1 VRGLLAVVFVAL
13 AVACSADAA
22 PPKVTL
28 AAGPHPRAGEAWNV
42 TLRAK
47 SGLRIVLVARNGA
60 TSVRANATGR
70 AGRYRARLTFPFAGP
85 WRLEARAAKTVSRV
99 ATVTVAPA
107 APVASVLPGAT
118 ATRVCATDRIPV
130 PQYALSFGLDA
141 LWVACRAQH
150 RLLRVDPATGE
161 VRGLVPTGFT
171 EPYAIAAGEGAVW
184 AVERG
189 SSVHRFP
196 PARGASTP
204 FTVGESAYLWTAAGS
219 VWVADDVSSELVRW
233 DPAARRVVAE
243 ISTGSGTS
251 ALVVSGS
258 RGWFLDHRDATLQAL
273 DVEANTARVL
283 ARLPGDAPE
292 RLVVAFGSLWVT
304 GRGTDLL
311 RVDPTTGAMLATI
324 DVGAGAIDLVA
335 SAESIWVFAPTGA
348 DDLRGWPQLERL
360 LRVDPA
366 SNAIVET
373 IRPTARVMVTGV
385 ANVGGTAWLSD
396 VMEGRLYRLPR

>member
-1 VRGLLAVVFVAL
+1 V
-13 AVACSADAA
+13 
-22 PPKVTL
+22 
-28 AAGPHPRAGEAWNV
+28 
-42 TLRAK
+42 
-47 SGLRIVLVARNGA
+47 
-60 TSVRANATGR
+60 
-70 AGRYRARLTFPFAGP
+70 
-85 WRLEARAAKTVSRV
+85 
-99 ATVTVAPA
+99 
-107 APVASVLPGAT
+107 
-118 ATRVCATDRIPV
+118 
-130 PQYALSFGLDA
+130 
-141 LWVACRAQH
+141 
-150 RLLRVDPATGE
+150 LRVDPATGE
-161 VRGLVPTGFT
+161 VRRLVRTGFT

-196 PARGASTP
+196 PAGAASTP

-243 ISTGSGTS
+243 IPTGSGTS
-251 ALVVSGS
+251 ALVVAGS

-273 DVEANTARVL
+273 DVGANTARVL
-283 ARLPGDAPE
+283 TRLPGDAPE
-292 RLVVAFGSLWVT
+292 RLVLAFGSLWVT

-311 RVDPTTGAMLATI
+311 RVDPNTGAVLATV

-335 SAESIWVFAPTGA
+335 SAESIWVFAPTDA
-348 DDLRGWPQLERL
+348 DDRRGWPQLERM

-385 ANVGGTAWLSD
+385 ANVDGTAWLSD
-396 VMEGRLYRLPR
+396 VIEGRLYRLPR